1 VRRTLLAPLLGL
13 LVLVGVL
20 TTAPE
25 ASADDL
31 ETARARANAAAA
43 ELGRAESALGKLEG
57 EIKDLEADQAA
68 AQGRLD
74 VLRGAA
80 RDVAIRRYINADATQ
95 LTELDPDINSQARAD
110 ALGRYATQ
118 GNQDAIDDYT
128 AASED
133 LEVARAA
140 LDKRRS
146 AQRSAVEVL
155 ERKRADL
162 NRELKRLEALEAERK
177 AEAARRAAAA
187 SRRSGSAAAAGRN
200 RSAQSG
206 PIATGSWI
214 CPVQGPVAFS
224 DTWGAPRSGG
234 RAHKGVDM
242 LSPSGTPTVAP
253 VGGRVT
259 HRGNSVGGLSWHLYG
274 DDGHYYYGTHLSAY
288 ANQGAGHVQAGTV
301 IGYVGDTGNARG
313 TPHLHFEIHPNGGGA
328 VNPYPTVRQFC

>member
-1 VRRTLLAPLLGL
+1 LAPLLGV

-20 TTAPE
+20 TAAPA

-43 ELGRAESALGKLEG
+43 ELGRAETALGRLEG
-57 EIKDLEADQAA
+57 EIRSLEAEQAS
-68 AQGRLD
+68 AQARLD
-74 VLRGAA
+74 VLRQAA

-110 ALGRYATQ
+110 ALSRYATQ

-133 LEVARAA
+133 LEVAQAA
-140 LDKRRS
+140 LAQRRE
-146 AQRSAVEVL
+146 AQRSAVAVL
-155 ERKRADL
+155 ERKRSDL
-162 NRELKRLEALEAERK
+162 NKELKRLEALEAERK
-177 AEAARRAAAA
+177 AEAARRAAAS
-187 SRRSGSAAAAGRN
+187 SRRSGSSIAGRT
-200 RSAQSG
+200 RSAPSG

-253 VGGRVT
+253 VSGRVS
-259 HRGNSVGGLSWHLYG
+259 HRGNSVGGLSWHLNG